1 MYALASQEGVVT
13 LYSQL
18 EIVINLGK
26 EFKTDANGAG
36 ATDAI
41 NGYF

>member
-1 MYALASQEGVVT
+1 MSHLDMA
-13 LYSQL
+13 
-18 EIVINLGK
+18 I
-26 EFKTDANGAG
+26 DACEDFERDVNGAG